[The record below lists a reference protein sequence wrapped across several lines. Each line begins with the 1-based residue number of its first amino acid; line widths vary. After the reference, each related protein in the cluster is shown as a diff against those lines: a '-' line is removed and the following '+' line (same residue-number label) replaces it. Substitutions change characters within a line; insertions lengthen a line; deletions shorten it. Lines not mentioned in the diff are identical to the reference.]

1 MNGPI
6 RHLAAVVFAAF
17 AILVGAVTYLQ
28 VIQGPTYRDD
38 ARNLRVVAGRAGA
51 ERGTIITTDGTL
63 VASSA
68 ADVNDPQQFSRS
80 YPEGAAYSHVVG
92 YASIIFGSTGLEDSQ
107 SAALVSDRD
116 ATISGVINA
125 ILGGDLRPQGLRL
138 TLLDHVQQAALEAL
152 GDQRGAVVAL
162 DPRTGAV
169 LAMVSTPNFDPE
181 SLLGLNAGPAG
192 NALEADDAEPLRNRA
207 IDATYPPGSTFK
219 IVTAAAAL
227 EAGLAGGGTTFPD
240 EEELELP
247 GSSATIRN
255 YSGEVCA
262 NGEMVTLTQAFVSSC
277 NTTFAALGMLVGA
290 EGLVGTAEAFG
301 FNQPIPFDLTA
312 LASVIPGAA
321 TFVNDLPG
329 VAQSAIGQRDVQAT
343 PLQMAL
349 IGAAIANGGEIM
361 EPYLVSQVFNAEG
374 QIESEAEPVVW
385 RRAVSP
391 ATAAALEDLM
401 EKAVAAGT
409 GFRAQIEGVAV
420 GGKTGTA
427 EIPDE
432 APDVW
437 FVGYGP
443 IGDTDGAS
451 QIVVAVV
458 VEDGGVSG
466 VDGTG
471 GLVAAPIARAVMEAF
486 LAGPR

>member
-6 RHLAAVVFAAF
+6 RHLAAAVFAAF
-17 AILVGAVTYLQ
+17 AVLVGAVTYLQ

-68 ADVNDPQQFSRS
+68 ADPDDPQQFIRS
-80 YPEGAAYSHVVG
+80 YPERNVYSHVVG
-92 YASIIFGSTGLEDSQ
+92 YASIIFGSAGLEDSQ

-138 TLLDHVQQAALEAL
+138 TLLDHVQKAALDAL

-162 DPRTGAV
+162 DPSTGAV
-169 LAMVSTPNFDPE
+169 LAMASTPSFDPE
-181 SLLGLNAGPAG
+181 SLLGVNAGPTG
-192 NALEADDAEPLRNRA
+192 NALEADPNEPLRNRA
-207 IDATYPPGSTFK
+207 IDASYAPGSTFK

-227 EAGLAGGGTTFPD
+227 EAGIAGAGTTFPD

-247 GSSATIRN
+247 GSTATIRN

-262 NGEMVTLTQAFVSSC
+262 NGEQVTLTQAFVSSC
-277 NTTFAALGMLVGA
+277 NTTFGALGMLVGA
-290 EGLVGTAEAFG
+290 ERLVATAESFG
-301 FNQPIPFDLTA
+301 FNQPIPFDLDVLQSA
-312 LASVIPGAA
+312 IPAA
-321 TFVNDLPG
+321 NTFTNDLPG

-343 PLQMAL
+343 PLQMAM
-349 IGAAIANGGEIM
+349 IGAAVANEGEIM
-361 EPYLVSQVFNAEG
+361 EPYLVSQVFNSEG
-374 QIESEAEPVVW
+374 QVESEAEPVVW
-385 RRAVSP
+385 RRAISP

-401 EKAVAAGT
+401 QKAVAAGT
-409 GFRAQIEGVAV
+409 GFQAQIEGIMV

-427 EIPDE
+427 EFPDG

-443 IGDTDGAS
+443 IGAGEDS
-451 QIVVAVV
+451 PQIVVAVV
-458 VEDGGVSG
+458 VEDGGAQG
-466 VDGTG
+466 DEGTG
-471 GLVAAPIARAVMEAF
+471 GNVAAPIARAVMEAW
-486 LAGPR
+486 LAQ